1 MQPPASSAAPTTD
14 PAPSSAHA
22 AYVGPSAYLPTP
34 RWAQP
39 ANEPSPDRARRRTGG
54 VLFALALLGGIA
66 LNVAFF
72 ALELFG
78 SAQKHGFEAA
88 SGAMLAGAVPAFVM
102 LLFYVPI
109 PMVLDRF
116 DPEPWWSLLGA
127 FLWGALVATGVAG
140 FVNSF
145 VHVAV
150 DRALGADL
158 ARLVT
163 TTVSAPISEE
173 VMKGMLVWGVFY
185 FLRREFDG
193 TVDGIVYATF
203 CALGFAAVE
212 NVTYYARAA
221 MAGDDVFAQTFFLR
235 GIVAPWGHP
244 LYTSMTGLGM
254 GIARETES
262 AWIRFFAPILGLLG
276 AIALH
281 AIWNFVPNLGGD
293 VFVVSLLFWFAF
305 VGLFTVIVIGLVVRK
320 GRVIRAHLEDEIP
333 FGTISRDEFKL
344 VTSPLGGLR
353 TYFVPKG
360 SAWRRLIRSCSRL
373 ALSKWHTARAMRG
386 QKRTFS
392 IEFIAPL
399 RAEIR
404 AIRAELN
411 ATR

>member
-1 MQPPASSAAPTTD
+1 
-14 PAPSSAHA
+14 
-22 AYVGPSAYLPTP
+22 
-34 RWAQP
+34 
-39 ANEPSPDRARRRTGG
+39 
-54 VLFALALLGGIA
+54 LFALALLGGIA

-193 TVDGIVYATF
+193 T
-203 CALGFAAVE
+203 
-212 NVTYYARAA
+212 
-221 MAGDDVFAQTFFLR
+221 
-235 GIVAPWGHP
+235 
-244 LYTSMTGLGM
+244 
-254 GIARETES
+254 
-262 AWIRFFAPILGLLG
+262 
-276 AIALH
+276 
-281 AIWNFVPNLGGD
+281 
-293 VFVVSLLFWFAF
+293 
-305 VGLFTVIVIGLVVRK
+305 
-320 GRVIRAHLEDEIP
+320 
-333 FGTISRDEFKL
+333 
-344 VTSPLGGLR
+344 
-353 TYFVPKG
+353 
-360 SAWRRLIRSCSRL
+360 RSTPR
-373 ALSKWHTARAMRG
+373 
-386 QKRTFS
+386 
-392 IEFIAPL
+392 
-399 RAEIR
+399 
-404 AIRAELN
+404 
-411 ATR
+411 